1 MYLKYFKY
9 VMQHKIN
16 VFKCCINK
24 AKIKWN
30 DNEKDMALMLFIHAF
45 THDMSKF
52 RPSEFISYA
61 KWFYGK
67 YGVNLKIGE
76 LTILD
81 NAFLAAKKKQETK
94 QKFDTAWIKHYS
106 RNKHHWNYW
115 ENNVM
120 PYKNILQM
128 VCDWEAMGINFGN
141 SAKEYYIKNCD
152 KIKLHSQSKLIIEWE
167 LGLCD
172 CEVW

>member
-24 AKIKWN
+24 AKIKIKN
-30 DNEKDMALMLFIHAF
+30 KEYDTAAMLFTHAF
-45 THDMSKF
+45 THDLSKF
-52 RPSEFISYA
+52 RPSEFVPYA
-61 KWFYGK
+61 RWFYGK
-67 YGVNLKIGE
+67 YGVNFEIGE
-76 LTILD
+76 YPTLSD
-81 NAFLAAKKKQETK
+81 GLAAVKNRQYDRD
-94 QKFDTAWIKHYS
+94 QFDAAWEKHYK

-115 ENNVM
+115 ENKYM
-120 PYKNILQM
+120 PYKYILQM
-128 VCDWEAMGINFGN
+128 ICDWEAMGMKFGN